1 MNDRSRFPEEI
12 DAVPD
17 RGSPP
22 RMPRWVKWSL
32 IVIGILLLL
41 LLVVLPLVGVQHD
54 PGMHSAGDPAPVV
67 ATSGEL
73 R

>member
-1 MNDRSRFPEEI
+1 VIDPGGV

-32 IVIGILLLL
+32 IVVGVLLLL
-41 LLVVLPLVGVQHD
+41 LLVVLPLFGVQHGPGRHAQSD
-54 PGMHSAGDPAPVV
+54 PVPATTAP
-67 ATSGEL
+67 